1 MDNMNDQALPP
12 PWVQALLDHQN
23 ARMEMMESALK
34 TLIENQGLGEAPP
47 ATPTHDSIPE
57 PELSSQ
63 VVIKRPRTRLPDP
76 AKFSGDR
83 SEWPSW
89 KVTMEN
95 KLTLDGES
103 IGDLNARFLY
113 VHSRLEGNAWKN
125 VTTYVKQ
132 YRTTG
137 NPEHFF
143 AYLDSLYGDP
153 NAQARAATK
162 LHRLKQGEKQPF
174 AKFLPLLEKEFAD
187 AGALDWPD
195 AAKRPI
201 LLTALNSTMSEKLV
215 SRGIPQDFS
224 DIIRRLHE
232 ISNDIDMMS
241 MKNPRQEYRH
251 DGESRAKAS
260 TIRPL
265 KEEVY
270 EPMDWVPSTPSQI
283 STTRVNPEGYR
294 SGRAEDRPLYG
305 KRAKWVNRETLE
317 ERKKDGRCLRC
328 GRSDCSTKR
337 CPLKPAVRPNG
348 SNTSPRPK
356 AAKVMEAL
364 YEDDTPE
371 VSTDEEVES
380 PGKV

>member
-1 MDNMNDQALPP
+1 MNDSGQPP
-12 PWVQALLDHQN
+12 QWVQALLDHQN
-23 ARMEMMESALK
+23 ARMELMENTLK
-34 TLIENQGLGEAPP
+34 AILENQRPSEAPP
-47 ATPTHDSIPE
+47 ATPTYDTIPE
-57 PELSSQ
+57 PDLASQ
-63 VVIKRPRTRLPDP
+63 AMIKRPRARLPDP
-76 AKFSGDR
+76 SKFSGER

-95 KLTLDGES
+95 KLSLDGES
-103 IGDLNARFLY
+103 IGDPNACFLY
-113 VHSRLEGNAWKN
+113 IHSRLEGNAWKN

-174 AKFLPLLEKEFAD
+174 VKFLPLLEKEFAD

-201 LLTALNSTMSEKLV
+201 LLAALNSTMSEKLV

-224 DIIRRLHE
+224 EIIRRLHE

-241 MKNPRQEYRH
+241 MKNQRPQEYRY
-251 DGESRAKAS
+251 DSESRAKPA
-260 TIRPL
+260 TARPP
-265 KEEVY
+265 KEEIY
-270 EPMDWVPSTPSQI
+270 EPMDWVPSTPSQVGI
-283 STTRVNPEGYR
+283 TRVNPEGYR

-317 ERKKDGRCLRC
+317 ERKREGRCLRC
-328 GRSDCSTKR
+328 GRNDCSTKR
-337 CPLKPAVRPNG
+337 CPLKPATRPDNQ
-348 SNTSPRPK
+348 NTVPRPK
-356 AAKVMEAL
+356 AAKVVDAS
-364 YEDDTPE
+364 YENDTPE
-371 VSTDEEVES
+371 ASTDEEVES
-380 PGKV
+380 QGKV